1 MNKDQDDITIRVGT
15 FEGYPIEQTITRE
28 EIQRAGLAGMTEQEV
43 INLTIETYRD
53 WQADC

>member
-1 MNKDQDDITIRVGT
+1 MDKDQDDITIRVGT
-15 FEGYPIEQTITRE
+15 FEGYPIEQTISRE
-28 EIQRAGLAGMTEQEV
+28 EIQRSGMTEEEV